1 MDVAIGHFTQMG
13 YPEADIRS
21 IVEQLIEV
29 PFFIWSHLH
38 PPVLS
43 SGFKNRG
50 HGPED
55 TSSCDSSL

>member
-13 YPEADIRS
+13 YPEADIRN
-21 IVEQLIEV
+21 IVEQLIMV
-29 PFFIWSHLH
+29 PFFIGRIC

-43 SGFKNRG
+43 SGFKDRG